1 MPGVDFNALR
11 TEITMEHVLSQ
22 LGFQPTSRSGDQL
35 HGPCP
40 VHGSTSPGSRTFS
53 VNLTN
58 GRYYC
63 HKCHS
68 RGNHLELWAAVH
80 KLPLYDA
87 ALDLCRALNRE
98 VPWIHR
104 W

>member
-11 TEITMEHVLSQ
+11 TEITMEDVLSQ
-22 LGFQPTSRSGDQL
+22 LGFQPTSRSADQL

-68 RGNHLELWAAVH
+68 RGNHLELWAAVQ

-87 ALDLCRALNRE
+87 ALDLCRTLNRE